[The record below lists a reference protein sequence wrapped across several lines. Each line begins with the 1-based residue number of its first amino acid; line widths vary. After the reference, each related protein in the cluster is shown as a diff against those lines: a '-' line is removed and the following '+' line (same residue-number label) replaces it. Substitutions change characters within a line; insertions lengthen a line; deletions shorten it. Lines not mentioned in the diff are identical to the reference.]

1 MISLS
6 WRSDFE
12 PNLYDDD
19 TQIRGLMA
27 RYHELPIYLAKKYMK
42 ASLAKAI
49 KHGVP
54 ILRRNTP
61 PLGTRRGRRKKG
73 EKAKSTGALRRSVT
87 TRSGQTGRNTDF
99 NMFVWAVLGYR
110 KGEQSRKA
118 IWLEYGTS
126 GGVRPFAMMEKTM
139 REMGPIAASAI
150 AKNMAE
156 GLDKAAKEMPTYLA
170 KRRTPR

>member
-12 PNLYDDD
+12 PNLYDGDE
-19 TQIRGLMA
+19 QIRGLMA
-27 RYHELPIYLAKKYMK
+27 RYRELPIYLAKRYLKS
-42 ASLAKAI
+42 SLAKSI

-61 PLGTRRGRRKKG
+61 PIGTRRGRRKKG

-87 TRSGQTGRNTDF
+87 TRSGQTGKNTDF

-126 GGVRPFAMMEKTM
+126 GGVRPVAMMEKTM
-139 REMGPIAASAI
+139 REMGPVAARTLADHM
-150 AKNMAE
+150 AKSLE
-156 GLDKAAKEMPTYLA
+156 SAAKELPKYLE
-170 KRRTPR
+170 KRRTF

>member
-12 PNLYDDD
+12 PNLYDGDE
-19 TQIRGLMA
+19 QVRGLMA
-27 RYHELPIYLAKKYMK
+27 RYRALPIYLAKKYLK
-42 ASLAKAI
+42 ASLAKSI

-61 PLGTRRGRRKKG
+61 PLNTRRGRRKKG

-87 TRSGQTGRNTDF
+87 TRSGQTGKNSDF
-99 NMFVWAVLGYR
+99 GMFVWAVLGYR
-110 KGEQSRKA
+110 KGWESRKA

-126 GGVRPFAMMEKTM
+126 GGARAFQMMEKTM
-139 REMGPIAASAI
+139 REMGPVAARTLAD
-150 AKNMAE
+150 NMAKSLE
-156 GLDKAAKEMPTYLA
+156 SAAKELPTYLA
-170 KRRTPR
+170 KRRKS